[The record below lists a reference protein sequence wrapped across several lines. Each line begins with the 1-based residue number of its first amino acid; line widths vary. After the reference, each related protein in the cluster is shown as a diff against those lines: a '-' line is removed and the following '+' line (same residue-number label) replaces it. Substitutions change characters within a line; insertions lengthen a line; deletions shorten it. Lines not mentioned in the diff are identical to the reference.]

1 MVWKWF
7 GFCELRK
14 VARFAAEIFMRSL
27 FLNCASEF
35 WKSGCNLF
43 HGFNRIIFIYLY
55 GFGYQNPEKYVSIF
69 RLEKHTSGAKAPAV
83 LLDLL
88 PGINPRPTSCAFVQS
103 IDLLPGI
110 NPRPTSCAFV
120 QSIDLLPGIN
130 PRPTSCAFV
139 QSIDLLPGINP
150 RPTSCAFVQS
160 IVRKRERP
168 EPVKVRAV
176 AFLLPIMSV
185 SQNPLIA
192 CKL

>member
-27 FLNCASEF
+27 FRDCAGEF

-103 IDLLPGI
+103 I
-110 NPRPTSCAFV
+110 
-120 QSIDLLPGIN
+120 
-130 PRPTSCAFV
+130 
-139 QSIDLLPGINP
+139 
-150 RPTSCAFVQS
+150 
-160 IVRKRERP
+160 VRKRERP

-192 CKL
+192 CKLSLGGDVTKGSWTFVTRDE

>member
-14 VARFAAEIFMRSL
+14 VAEIFMRSL
-27 FLNCASEF
+27 FRDCAGEF

-55 GFGYQNPEKYVSIF
+55 GFGYQNPEKYVSVF

-88 PGINPRPTSCAFVQS
+88 PGINPRPTSRAFVQS

-120 QSIDLLPGIN
+120 S
-130 PRPTSCAFV
+130 
-139 QSIDLLPGINP
+139 
-150 RPTSCAFVQS
+150 S

-176 AFLLPIMSV
+176 AFFYSL
-185 SQNPLIA
+185 
-192 CKL
+192 